1 MLCYYFH
8 LSVKVDLCYKLW
20 VHEFVPSIAIHIIII
35 YTNKVLTNCSIL
47 LLVIF
52 FFGGVCKWTSISV
65 EYVFF
70 CVFVYLLTMVA
81 VGEHFLLF
89 TL

>member
-1 MLCYYFH
+1 M
-8 LSVKVDLCYKLW
+8 CYKLW

-70 CVFVYLLTMVA
+70 LCICLLTND
-81 VGEHFLLF
+81 GSSWGTLF
-89 TL
+89 TFYFVKKAG